1 MDKQKET
8 DSLLPTQSSPF
19 KGDKRGSR
27 GPWMVADTIEYELL
41 KENAKV
47 NRNNM
52 TEAESAFWLL
62 AKKSGLGEKCRRQYI
77 IGQYIVDFFFRKS
90 MLIVEIDGGYH
101 RPDPQVPLK
110 EDDQSHKK
118 KWTGD
123 MLVDVANS
131 RTLRESWSGSE
142 QIEYDRIR
150 QEWLEH
156 MKYRII
162 RFTNEEV
169 LCDVDNVI
177 RKVKEN
183 LINI

>member
-1 MDKQKET
+1 MDNNNLPPKQE
-8 DSLLPTQSSPF
+8 
-19 KGDKRGSR
+19 DKRGAQGNKR

-41 KENAKV
+41 KENAKT

-101 RPDPQVPLK
+101 RPDQQVPLK
-110 EDDQSHKK
+110 EDDQFHKK
-118 KWTGD
+118 QLTGD
-123 MLVDVANS
+123 MLVDVTNS
-131 RTLRESWSGSE
+131 RPLRESWRGSE
-142 QIEYDRIR
+142 QIKYDRIR

-156 MKYRII
+156 MEYRII